1 MDTTDTM
8 DTSDEIPLE
17 DHRYFS
23 ARLDHLENQNP
34 ATLLTLLE
42 SGTLTEHLR
51 IVTGWAMQVK
61 AKLVFNQNLPEDQA
75 DEMVMSQVVADPA
88 EQSRLTNRTSRMK
101 LRTLLDQYKAALP
114 HLPRTYQSQN
124 EITE

>member
-17 DHRYFS
+17 EHRYYL
-23 ARLDHLENQNP
+23 ARLDHLESRNP
-34 ATLLTLLE
+34 ATLLNLLE

-51 IVTGWAMQVK
+51 IVTGWAMQAK
-61 AKLVFNQNLPEDQA
+61 AKLVFNQNMPEDQA

-114 HLPRTYQSQN
+114 HLPRTYQSQS
-124 EITE
+124 ETTE

>member
-17 DHRYFS
+17 EHRYYL
-23 ARLDHLENQNP
+23 ARLDHLESRNP
-34 ATLLTLLE
+34 ATLLNLLE

-51 IVTGWAMQVK
+51 IVTGWAMQAK
-61 AKLVFNQNLPEDQA
+61 AKLVFNQNMPEDRA

-114 HLPRTYQSQN
+114 HLPRTYQSQS
-124 EITE
+124 ETTE